1 MFAQFDGMLAGVLF
15 IVVIVKA
22 DIAFKNVHV
31 HIAMNMAGS
40 ARIGQ
45 QVQHPAQ
52 VLQRL
57 IMLTRV
63 VLFQH
68 PGIPVFCC
76 PFQHRTELGQDD
88 LLSDQAASEKPDD
101 TT

>member
-1 MFAQFDGMLAGVLF
+1 MLAGVLF

-22 DIAFKNVHV
+22 DIAFENVHV
-31 HIAMNMAGS
+31 HIAMDMAGS
-40 ARIGQ
+40 AHISQ

-52 VLQRL
+52 VLQGL

-63 VLFQH
+63 VFSQY

-76 PFQHRTELGQDD
+76 PVQHGAELRQDD
-88 LLSDQAASEKPDD
+88 LLSDQAASEKPAD